1 MKFVHLGDLH
11 IGKRVNDF
19 LMLND
24 QEYVLEQ
31 IIDIISKEK
40 IDGVLIA
47 GDVYDK
53 QVPSLEAI
61 KLFDDFLTRI
71 ANMDVKVFII
81 SGNHDSAE
89 RLSFAGRLIEKSGV
103 YIAPMYEG
111 NVIKHTAKDEYG
123 DIDIYMLPYVK
134 PVYVKKYYQDREID
148 SYNDALKCAMESIDI
163 DEKKRNIIVAHQFVT
178 GATVCDSEELSIG
191 GLENVDAS
199 IFDKFDYVALGH
211 IHGAQKVQRDT
222 LRYSGTPLKYSFSEI
237 NHKKSITIVEIKD
250 KKDNEVDISIELKEL
265 KPLHDMRKIK
275 GEYDEITL
283 KENYINTDTRDY
295 MHIILTDEDDIPDAI
310 GKLRAIYPNI
320 MKLEYDNAR
329 TRSNNKL
336 DIVNRIEEK
345 TPLDLFKELYELQNN
360 QEVSDEQEKYL
371 RDIFESIG

>member
-111 NVIKHTAKDEYG
+111 NVIKHTVIDEYG

-134 PVYVKKYYQDREID
+134 PVHVKKYYPDREID
-148 SYNDALKCAMESIDI
+148 SYNDALKCAMESVDI

-237 NHKKSITIVEIKD
+237 NHKKSVTIVDIKD
-250 KKDNEVDISIELKEL
+250 KKDNEVDICIDLKEL
-265 KPLHDMRKIK
+265 KPLHDMRKLK
-275 GEYDEITL
+275 GGYDEITL

-295 MHIILTDEDDIPDAI
+295 MHIILTDEEDIPDAI

-360 QEVSDEQEKYL
+360 QEVSDEQEQYL
-371 RDIFESIG
+371 RDIFEIIG